1 MQGEGS
7 DQFPS
12 QRSPQTPYV
21 RLAVRTSKSGAE
33 PRPKGRRRQRPP
45 GEGASAV
52 AKRTAAR
59 QGPRPRVAAGE
70 SKERIPTRSCNRY
83 APGLLLWSH
92 RAFCGGGGASLRSLP
107 VTAGTSTRG
116 PCSPRR

>member
-21 RLAVRTSKSGAE
+21 RLAARTSKSGAE
-33 PRPKGRRRQRPP
+33 PRPKERRRQRPP

-52 AKRTAAR
+52 AERTAAR